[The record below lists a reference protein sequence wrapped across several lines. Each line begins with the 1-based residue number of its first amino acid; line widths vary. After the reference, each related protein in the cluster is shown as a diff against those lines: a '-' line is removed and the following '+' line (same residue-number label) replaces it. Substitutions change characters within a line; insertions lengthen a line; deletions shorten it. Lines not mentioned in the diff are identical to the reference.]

1 MSELVVLAAGEL
13 RALLAS
19 VLAEALAGKVGRVSL
34 DERSAAG
41 YLGIG
46 RSTLSAMRA
55 AGQGPAYGLRGGRVV
70 YDQRDLEAYC
80 EATRIVPSAAPDAR
94 RAARKE
100 AR

>member
-1 MSELVVLAAGEL
+1 MSELVVLEVETL
-13 RALLAS
+13 RGLIAS
-19 VLAEALAGKVGRVSL
+19 VVREALDGKVGRVSF

-46 RSTLSAMRA
+46 RSTLAALRA

-80 EATRIVPSAAPDAR
+80 EATRIVPSAAPNAR
-94 RAARKE
+94 RTARKE